1 MPTTTNGLPY
11 PSSTAAPNVSGDL
24 QALATAVDAWGTW
37 NNWTPT
43 LVWTNTTATT
53 AKYVKIGKLV
63 ICEFLLTLTGVP
75 VGTFSMTLPS
85 TAAGAT
91 GKTAIGSAF
100 FLDTSA
106 TTNNQTAQ
114 VVLLTSTTATLYAT
128 QDATAAIVTATNPI
142 TLASGDT
149 IGGTFTY
156 REA

>member
-1 MPTTTNGLPY
+1 MPETTNGLTY
-11 PSSTAAPNVSGDL
+11 PPMGVAPNVPADI
-24 QALATAVDAWGTW
+24 QTLATDVDAWGTW
-37 NNWTPT
+37 NDWVPT

-75 VGTFSMTLPS
+75 VGTFSMTLPL
-85 TAAGAT
+85 TAAAAT
-91 GKTAIGSAF
+91 GKTSMGNAF

-106 TTNNQTAQ
+106 TTNNQTGQ

-128 QDATAAIVTATNPI
+128 QDATAAIVTASNPI

-149 IGGTFTY
+149 IGGTFSY